1 MRKYLWIGSFVTD
14 ELAASLR
21 ETGYK
26 NPASVTSQK
35 NILEGIESITG
46 ETFEC
51 IGLLAQKGY
60 PRQKKARFREIRFS
74 HGGKEN
80 GDLLVGHLNVQ
91 YINRSTGKR
100 ALVKAVKRWAK
111 ENAGERAEV
120 FVYEMR
126 SACLAAAKAL
136 KKLIPEARVHLIV
149 PDLPQ
154 FMDLNMS
161 GLKKRLKDLDWS
173 SIQRDLDCVDDYI
186 LYTAK
191 MADFLGIPDGKW
203 TVMEGSINV
212 KETVRFAADVSA
224 AADGQSD
231 AKPVAIMYSGSIQR
245 GFGIEKLLKAFALL
259 DNRYELWLTGAGDA
273 APLVKEY
280 AGRDPKIKYYGFL
293 PTRDDTVAL
302 QRKSTALINMRDPD
316 ESASDYCF
324 PSKLFEYMLTGRPVL
339 SCRLGGIPEEYFAY
353 LREMDGIEPEQIAA
367 AIRAVGEADERELTA
382 KGAAGREFILKNK
395 TNVVQAEKILD
406 FINERK

>member
-74 HGGKEN
+74 HGAKED

-100 ALVKAVKRWAK
+100 ALVKAVKRWARA
-111 ENAGERAEV
+111 NADCKVEV
-120 FVYEMR
+120 FIYEMR

-136 KKLIPEARVHLIV
+136 KKLVPAARVHLIV

-173 SIQRDLDCVDDYI
+173 AIQRDRGSVDDYI
-186 LYTAK
+186 LYTRK
-191 MADFLGIPDGKW
+191 MADFLGIPDGKQ

-212 KETVRFAADVSA
+212 KETKSFAADGTA
-224 AADGQSD
+224 ND
-231 AKPVAIMYSGSIQR
+231 ANGVTAIMYSGSIQR
-245 GFGIEKLLKAFALL
+245 GFGIENLLKAFALL
-259 DNRYELWLTGAGDA
+259 DDGYELWLTGTGDA

-280 AGRDPKIKYYGFL
+280 AERDPKIRYFGFL
-293 PTRDDTVAL
+293 PTREDTIAL
-302 QRKSTALINMRDPD
+302 QRKATALVNMRDPD
-316 ESASDYCF
+316 APASDYCF

-353 LREMDGIEPEQIAA
+353 LREMDGIGPDQIAA
-367 AIRAVGEADERELTA
+367 AIRALGEADEKELTA
-382 KGAAGREFILKNK
+382 VGEAGRNFILENK
-395 TNVVQAEKILD
+395 TNIKQAEKILE